1 MLIPEN
7 LRKIGEELLGLS
19 PDNACPLIRDRLID
33 PSPYALAYLA
43 GIIKEENPHVPLAE
57 IFERLGYAPGRLKSV
72 ISGLNDYHEVLT
84 GSMGRRVTLGYH
96 AIDRLT
102 RGIRPGQVAG
112 LMARAG
118 VGKTALAVNIAV
130 NIFRRVDPHP
140 VLFFSLEMPAPEVV
154 SRLFCIDNKE
164 TADRLDAYLEK
175 SQGDPRLAAWA
186 RRYQDLVIVD
196 DSGISVKD
204 LEGIYRE
211 AEAYLGERIP
221 LVIVD
226 YLGLLRASGA
236 SSYERM
242 STLAREIK
250 NTAKRL
256 SCAVLVLVQTSRQG
270 GNGGERVSLT
280 MARDS
285 GAIEEACD
293 FLLGAWR
300 PEISGGADGEMVIS
314 ILKNRHG
321 ATGEFS
327 FFFNK
332 KTLRISGDYDGKPS
346 G

>member
-1 MLIPEN
+1 MSTPEH
-7 LRKIGEELLGLS
+7 LQRLGEEISGLS
-19 PDNACPLIRDRLID
+19 PDKAWPVISDRLIE
-33 PSPYALAYLA
+33 PSPYALAYLT
-43 GIIKEENPHVPLAE
+43 GIIKESCPHIPLAE
-57 IFERLGYAPGRLKSV
+57 IFDRLGYEPGRLKSV
-72 ISGLNDYHEVLT
+72 ISGLSHYHEILT

-96 AIDRLT
+96 QIDRLT

-154 SRLFCIDNKE
+154 ARLFCIDNGE

-175 SQGDPRLAAWA
+175 SQGDPRLATWA

-204 LEGIYRE
+204 LEAIYRE
-211 AEAYLGERIP
+211 TEAYLGRRIP

-226 YLGLLRASGA
+226 YLGLLRAPGA

-242 STLAREIK
+242 SNLAREIK
-250 NTAKRL
+250 TAAKRL
-256 SCAVLVLVQTSRQG
+256 SCAVIVLVQTSRQG
-270 GNGGERVSLT
+270 GIGGERVSLT

-314 ILKNRHG
+314 LLKNRHG
-321 ATGEFS
+321 ATGEFP

-332 KTLRISGDYDGKPS
+332 KTLRISGGYDGEPT